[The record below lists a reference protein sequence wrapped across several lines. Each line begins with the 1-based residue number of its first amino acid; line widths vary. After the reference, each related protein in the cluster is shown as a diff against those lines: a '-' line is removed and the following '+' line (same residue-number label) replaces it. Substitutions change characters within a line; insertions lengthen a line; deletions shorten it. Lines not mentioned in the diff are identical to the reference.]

1 MKIRYI
7 FSLLLLVFLL
17 LILFVKLDVVNDLD
31 KTLGEDLYRLHDHP
45 VSTIIS
51 IVGMIGSTVGII
63 SILFL
68 FMIIL
73 AWLEKGFVSSA
84 VLFFTVLLG
93 NITNKLLKGL
103 IARERPAFPEHMEDG
118 YSFPSGHVMIGG
130 VLLAM
135 IAYNLVKST
144 SQKYIQLTII
154 FITSF
159 LILIVSFSRLIE
171 GEHFVTDVIG
181 GILAGSIMLIVMIG
195 LDRYVHQLVKN
206 RRIKK
211 DIVL

>member
-1 MKIRYI
+1 MKIGYI

-31 KTLGEDLYRLHDHP
+31 ITIGEDLYQLHDHP

-51 IVGMIGSTVGII
+51 GVGMIGSTVGII
-63 SILFL
+63 STLFL

-73 AWLEKGFVSSA
+73 AWLEKGFVSSV

-159 LILIVSFSRLIE
+159 LILIVCFSRLIE

-195 LDRYVHQLVKN
+195 LDRYVHQMVKN

-211 DIVL
+211 DIAL